1 MATSTDKWLASVP
14 ELPALTGGAH
24 STAERLLLLLHYG
37 IDWESGWVASR
48 RAVYWEHH
56 LPDRVRLATYRCGAD
71 LDRWWG
77 IVSEK
82 LESRPNASQRLEL
95 SQLLREPPKP
105 VLTIMRESTRAL
117 VLRTQIVAT
126 AYRESQTHTRR
137 RRDNAG
143 ETSP

>member
-14 ELPALTGGAH
+14 ELPALTGAH

-37 IDWESGWVASR
+37 IDWENGWVASR

-126 AYRESQTHTRR
+126 AYRESQTHARR
-137 RRDNAG
+137 QRDNAG